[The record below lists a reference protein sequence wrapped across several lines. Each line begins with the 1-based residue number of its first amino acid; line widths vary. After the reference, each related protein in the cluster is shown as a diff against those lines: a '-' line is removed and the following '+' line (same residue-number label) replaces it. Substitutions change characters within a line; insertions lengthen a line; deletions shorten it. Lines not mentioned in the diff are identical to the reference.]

1 MINKEPNS
9 PSVSL
14 FIRSPLLISNLLHLE
29 EQNFSQNCI
38 NSIEIPSKTQ
48 ARNFRWGLFFIIVSI
63 VTGVIGI
70 ELVNIVLKGDNYT
83 KPWMF
88 AFITGSCF
96 SSLLFPDVFHTFM
109 SKKYDDLPSPKL
121 SILLSNSDLLF
132 DYKSLDELVNEDQLS
147 DIPIEMTKKEITLL
161 SLQIAIIYYLYNVFV
176 MECLKF
182 TSASNQAILGTTTSS
197 FTLII
202 GTFLKIDHFT
212 FKKGLCIIF
221 STIGILLINF
231 SESDEKGNIESPIFK
246 PKNPILGNALAI
258 CGALM
263 YALYL
268 IMMKVKYSIANKT
281 TNKRRL
287 FGFVGLFTFII
298 GIPILFLIDYFEV
311 EKFEFPPPNKQIII
325 LIIINGLFSVISDY
339 TAILAMLLTSPFF
352 TSLAFT
358 TSIPITIMC
367 DYAISRLYGTT
378 PSSGSTL
385 VYFVGVISVLI
396 SLILINIRITRK

>member
-1 MINKEPNS
+1 MINTEANS

-14 FIRSPLLISNLLHLE
+14 FIRSPLLINQLLHHE
-29 EQNFSQNCI
+29 EQIFSQNYI
-38 NSIEIPSKTQ
+38 NDSPSKGQ
-48 ARNFRWGLFFIIVSI
+48 ARNFRWGLFFIIISI

-88 AFITGSCF
+88 AFVTGSCF
-96 SSLLFPDVFHTFM
+96 SSLLLPDLIDIIMNRKQDQDHL
-109 SKKYDDLPSPKL
+109 SSPEL
-121 SILLSNSDLLF
+121 LGVLSNSGLLV
-132 DYKSLDELVNEDQLS
+132 DYKSLDELVNEDLFS
-147 DIPIEMTKKEITLL
+147 DIPVEMTRKEITAL
-161 SLQIAIIYYLYNVFV
+161 SFQIAIIYYLYNVFV
-176 MECLKF
+176 MVCLQF

-212 FKKGLCIIF
+212 FKKVTCILF
-221 STIGILLINF
+221 STMGIILINC
-231 SESDEKGNIESPIFK
+231 SESNEKGDSGDPKFK
-246 PKNPILGNALAI
+246 PKNPILGNSLAI
-258 CGALM
+258 GGALM

-268 IMMKVKYSIANKT
+268 IMMKVKYSIVNKT

-287 FGFVGLFTFII
+287 FGFVGLFTFVT
-298 GIPILFLIDYFEV
+298 GIPILFIIDYFEI

-325 LIIINGLFSVISDY
+325 LIMINGLFSVISDY

-358 TSIPITIMC
+358 SSIPITIMC
-367 DYAISRLYGTT
+367 DYILARLYGTT
-378 PSSGSTL
+378 SNPGSKL
-385 VYFVGVISVLI
+385 FYFLGVISVLI
-396 SLILINIRITRK
+396 SIILINIRTRD

>member
-1 MINKEPNS
+1 MIITEPNS

-14 FIRSPLLISNLLHLE
+14 FIRSPLLISQLLHPE
-29 EQNFSQNCI
+29 DQNISQNCI

-48 ARNFRWGLFFIIVSI
+48 ARNFRWGLFFIVLSI

-96 SSLLFPDVFHTFM
+96 SSLLLLDILHIFM
-109 SKKYDDLPSPKL
+109 NKKYDYLSSPEL
-121 SILLSNSDLLF
+121 STLLSNSDLLV

-147 DIPIEMTKKEITLL
+147 GIPIEMTKKEITVL
-161 SLQIAIIYYLYNVFV
+161 SLQIAIIYYLYNAFV
-176 MECLKF
+176 MVCLQF

-202 GTFLKIDHFT
+202 GTFLKIDYFT

-231 SESDEKGNIESPIFK
+231 SESIEKDDTESPIFK
-246 PKNPILGNALAI
+246 PKNPILGNTLAI

-268 IMMKVKYSIANKT
+268 IMMKLKYSIAKKT

-287 FGFVGLFTFII
+287 FGFVGLFTFLI

-311 EKFEFPPPNKQIII
+311 EKFELPPPNKQIVI

-367 DYAISRLYGTT
+367 DYALSRLYGTT
-378 PSSGSTL
+378 SSPGSPL
-385 VYFVGVISVLI
+385 VYFLGVISVLI
-396 SLILINIRITRK
+396 SLILINIRTTRN

>member
-14 FIRSPLLISNLLHLE
+14 FIRSPLLISKLLHLE

-48 ARNFRWGLFFIIVSI
+48 ARNFRWGLFFIILSI

-96 SSLLFPDVFHTFM
+96 SSLLFPDVLHTFM
-109 SKKYDDLPSPKL
+109 SKKYDDLSSPEL
-121 SILLSNSDLLF
+121 STLLSNSNLLF

-147 DIPIEMTKKEITLL
+147 DIPIEMTKKEITVL

-176 MECLKF
+176 MVCLQF

-221 STIGILLINF
+221 STIGILLINL
-231 SESDEKGNIESPIFK
+231 SESNEKGNIESPIFK

-325 LIIINGLFSVISDY
+325 LIIVNGLFSVISDY

-358 TSIPITIMC
+358 TSIPITITC

-385 VYFVGVISVLI
+385 VYFLGVISVLI
-396 SLILINIRITRK
+396 SLILLNIRITRN

>member
-14 FIRSPLLISNLLHLE
+14 FIRSPLLISKLLHLE

-48 ARNFRWGLFFIIVSI
+48 ARNFRWGLFFIILSI

-96 SSLLFPDVFHTFM
+96 SSLLFPDVLHTFM
-109 SKKYDDLPSPKL
+109 SKKYDDLSSPEL
-121 SILLSNSDLLF
+121 STLLSNSNLLF

-176 MECLKF
+176 MVCLQF

-221 STIGILLINF
+221 STIGILLINL
-231 SESDEKGNIESPIFK
+231 SESNEKGNIESPIFK

-358 TSIPITIMC
+358 TSIPITITC

-385 VYFVGVISVLI
+385 VYFLGVISVLI
-396 SLILINIRITRK
+396 SLILLNIRITRN

>member
-1 MINKEPNS
+1 
-9 PSVSL
+9 
-14 FIRSPLLISNLLHLE
+14 
-29 EQNFSQNCI
+29 
-38 NSIEIPSKTQ
+38 
-48 ARNFRWGLFFIIVSI
+48 
-63 VTGVIGI
+63 
-70 ELVNIVLKGDNYT
+70 
-83 KPWMF
+83 
-88 AFITGSCF
+88 
-96 SSLLFPDVFHTFM
+96 
-109 SKKYDDLPSPKL
+109 
-121 SILLSNSDLLF
+121 
-132 DYKSLDELVNEDQLS
+132 
-147 DIPIEMTKKEITLL
+147 MTKKEITLL

-385 VYFVGVISVLI
+385 VYFLGVISVLI